1 MKANIGLIG
10 LSVMGVNL
18 ALNIADNNYKVAI
31 FNRTTSVVDEVKKNR
46 HHDNFIYTYGLEE
59 LVNSLEKPRKIMFM
73 VKAGKAVDM
82 IIEQLLNF
90 VEEDDILIDGGN
102 SYFKDTIRRQKYL
115 KEKGINYIG
124 VGVSGGEEG
133 ARFGPAIMIGA
144 DDDTYKYVERIYKD
158 ISAKVDNVPCSAKM
172 STDGSGHYVK
182 MVHNGIEYADMQLIS
197 EAYTVLKNIAN
208 LSNEELEKVFDI
220 WNNCELESY
229 LIEITRDIFKV
240 KESDYYLIDK
250 ILDVANQKGTGKWT
264 NLEAIELGVDI
275 STISSALNG
284 RFMSTLKSERQKG
297 SIILPKPNAT
307 LQIGKNE
314 LVEIVRHSLYV
325 SKIVAY
331 AQGFKLLDKAREEY
345 GWELDFSTIAKIFRG
360 GCIIRAKFLNDIADA
375 FEKEKNVENLM
386 FTEFF
391 SKQINENIENLRKL
405 ISLSALNGVAVPAMS
420 SALSY
425 IDTYNSATTGANLIQ
440 AQRDYFGAHTFERV
454 DKEGKF
460 HFDWIKNV

>member
-1 MKANIGLIG
+1 
-10 LSVMGVNL
+10 
-18 ALNIADNNYKVAI
+18 
-31 FNRTTSVVDEVKKNR
+31 
-46 HHDNFIYTYGLEE
+46 
-59 LVNSLEKPRKIMFM
+59 
-73 VKAGKAVDM
+73 
-82 IIEQLLNF
+82 
-90 VEEDDILIDGGN
+90 
-102 SYFKDTIRRQKYL
+102 
-115 KEKGINYIG
+115 
-124 VGVSGGEEG
+124 
-133 ARFGPAIMIGA
+133 
-144 DDDTYKYVERIYKD
+144 
-158 ISAKVDNVPCSAKM
+158 
-172 STDGSGHYVK
+172 

-454 DKEGKF
+454 DKEGSF